1 MITIVFSLISCLHS
15 TRSASVSYAEE
26 TRAMVYMMQYGYV
39 EPDQWKS
46 SLTTE
51 EEYRKTVSK
60 VVRDFQA
67 FANIDITGSLDA
79 ETLELMEMPRCGV
92 KDQIGEGSRAR
103 RRRKRFVLQGSR
115 WKETN
120 LTYRISR
127 YPGQTSLTKAD
138 VDLTLSQAF
147 SLWAEASG
155 LEFRASLASKV
166 DIEISFASYQH
177 GDGDPFDGQGQW
189 EEEGGRR
196 RWRGL

>member
-115 WKETN
+115 WKEPN

-127 YPGQTSLTKAD
+127 YPGQTSLTQAD
-138 VDLTLSQAF
+138 IDLTLSQAF

-155 LEFRASLASKV
+155 LEFQPSLARKV

-196 RWRGL
+196 WRGL